1 MLRAATILFLFCAIA
16 QIAAVRKNVG
26 VVERALQS
34 AQRRVSQKDSL
45 CHGSAH
51 RHRNLTENVYLSF
64 AKRRALEQEENADH
78 SLVTLYNWCRGDEA
92 CRKAYY
98 LKPVDATNAQPAV
111 VDDYEEFEMFRYLA
125 SRWHDRA
132 YPLTQLLDESGICGS
147 SSGSGSSLD
156 RRSADDRDADIFA
169 QPAQTGEDI
178 LENALK
184 KAWLLEMRL
193 QTCSRSQVQCAENQR
208 FIYSP
213 ADAEGHCVCSAT
225 DNDCHTVYRRQ
236 HTTPWTYT
244 IWAVVLASI
253 ALFVSAALNV
263 YMKFVQIPVFRRITA
278 ELERPES
285 AAVTPNVTAQANR
298 FLQALLE

>member
-1 MLRAATILFLFCAIA
+1 MLRVLAIA
-16 QIAAVRKNVG
+16 CLLSHALAIRRPG

-51 RHRNLTENVYLSF
+51 RHRNLTEQVYMSF

-78 SLVTLYNWCRGDEA
+78 SLTTLYNWCRSDAA
-92 CRKAYY
+92 CCKAYY
-98 LKPVDATNAQPAV
+98 MKNCGDASV
-111 VDDYEEFEMFRYLA
+111 EDYEEFEMFRYLA
-125 SRWHDRA
+125 ARWHDKS
-132 YPLTQLLDESGICGS
+132 YPLTQLLDESGICGDS
-147 SSGSGSSLD
+147 EIPL
-156 RRSADDRDADIFA
+156 RARSADEGNVDIFA
-169 QPAQTGEDI
+169 TPPQSGEDI

-213 ADAEGHCVCSAT
+213 ADSEGHCVCNAN

-236 HTTPWTYT
+236 HTTPWNYT
-244 IWAVVLASI
+244 TWAIVLASV
-253 ALFVSAALNV
+253 ALFISAALNI
-263 YMKFVQIPVFRRITA
+263 YMKAVQVPVFRKILA
-278 ELERPES
+278 ELERTDGAKPTPSE
-285 AAVTPNVTAQANR
+285 VTQKARFFAN
-298 FLQALLE
+298 ALIQ